1 MKKTLILGATNNPT
15 RYAYEAARRLL
26 YAGYEIVPVGIKNGE
41 VFGKSIINQKNIQ
54 SDIHTITLYV
64 GANNQT
70 EWYDYILQT
79 RPQRLIFNPGTEN
92 DELAQLAEN
101 QGIETLEAC
110 TLVMLSTGQY

>member
-1 MKKTLILGATNNPT
+1 MKRTLILGASNNPT
-15 RYAYEAARRLL
+15 RYAFEAARRLTHH
-26 YAGYEIVPVGIKNGE
+26 GHEIVPVGIKSGE
-41 VFGKSIINQKNIQ
+41 VFGKTIINQKDIQ
-54 SDIHTITLYV
+54 ANIHTITLYV
-64 GANNQT
+64 GTPNQS

-79 RPQRLIFNPGTEN
+79 RPKRLIFNPGTEN